1 LQSYRDIEPTV
12 RNNFL
17 GYITTYKRD
26 LIQLSIII
34 LVAFVARFLALPF
47 IPLELLP
54 DIKSYQAIVVEI
66 LAGNFISNDGAMP
79 LYPLLVALFG
89 GARQAHVYIGVI
101 FGVISVV
108 LVWAFALI
116 LFEDRRVGLVA
127 AWMMSVY
134 PMAIFYGAVGLTE
147 SVFVPL
153 ILGAFLALHK
163 NRLVWASTL
172 FILSIL
178 TRPTMDVFA
187 PIVILWNALF
197 IRKKGVFLAFR
208 DLMIYGVLYALI
220 MSPWW
225 YHNLKKYDHFVRL
238 NQSFGVV
245 FYSGNNK
252 LNTSGGGI
260 SGIDFD
266 FKNVEGYLDS
276 NSSAEKAQLLRDAA
290 IKYISQEPKRFF
302 EMAIV
307 KFFRFWRLT
316 PYTPLVQQNS
326 MAFITTLSLI
336 PIILFALVTL
346 ITKRKMFKQF
356 TPILGFVVYLTM
368 VHMVT
373 LASVRYRYP
382 LEPLLIVIAAPSI
395 TIIWNLIL
403 SKVMPGR
410 VLKKS

>member
-1 LQSYRDIEPTV
+1 MNFYKGV
-12 RNNFL
+12 CNNFL
-17 GYITTYKRD
+17 GYIATYKRD
-26 LIQLSIII
+26 LIQLSIIM
-34 LVAFVARFLALPF
+34 LVALVARLLALPF

-108 LVWAFALI
+108 LVWAFARI
-116 LFEDRRVGLVA
+116 FFEDRKVGLVA
-127 AWMMSVY
+127 AWMMSIY

-260 SGIDFD
+260 NGIDFD
-266 FKNVEGYLDS
+266 FKNVEGFLES
-276 NSSAEKAQLLRDAA
+276 NSSDEKAQLLRDAA
-290 IKYISQEPKRFF
+290 MKYISQEPKRFF

-316 PYTPLVQQNS
+316 PYTPLVQESS

-336 PIILFALVTL
+336 PIIFFAFVTL
-346 ITKRKMFKQF
+346 TTKRKMFKQF

-395 TIIWNLIL
+395 TIILNLIL
-403 SKVMPGR
+403 GEGMPSR
-410 VLKKS
+410 VQKKS

>member
-1 LQSYRDIEPTV
+1 LQSYSEKEPSV
-12 RNNFL
+12 LNNFV

-34 LVAFVARFLALPF
+34 LVALVARLLALPF

-108 LVWAFALI
+108 LVWAFARI
-116 LFEDRRVGLVA
+116 FFEDRKVGLVA
-127 AWMMSVY
+127 AWMMSIY

-153 ILGAFLALHK
+153 ILGAFLFLHK
-163 NRLVWASTL
+163 NRVVWASTL

-178 TRPTMDVFA
+178 TRPTMDIFA

-225 YHNLKKYDHFVRL
+225 YHNVKKYDHFVRL

-266 FKNVEGYLDS
+266 FKNVEGYLES

-302 EMAIV
+302 EMAVV

-316 PYTPLVQQNS
+316 PYTPLVQESS

-336 PIILFALVTL
+336 PIIFFAFVTL

-395 TIIWNLIL
+395 TIIWNLIFG
-403 SKVMPGR
+403 KVMPGR

>member
-1 LQSYRDIEPTV
+1 
-12 RNNFL
+12 
-17 GYITTYKRD
+17 
-26 LIQLSIII
+26 
-34 LVAFVARFLALPF
+34 
-47 IPLELLP
+47 
-54 DIKSYQAIVVEI
+54 
-66 LAGNFISNDGAMP
+66 
-79 LYPLLVALFG
+79 
-89 GARQAHVYIGVI
+89 
-101 FGVISVV
+101 
-108 LVWAFALI
+108 
-116 LFEDRRVGLVA
+116 
-127 AWMMSVY
+127 
-134 PMAIFYGAVGLTE
+134 MAIFYGAVGLTE

-316 PYTPLVQQNS
+316 PYTPLVQQSS